1 MNRLIIRY
9 AGYSANK
16 ALVTVDGQ
24 KLKYD
29 KNGTC
34 AFETQKSAVTVR
46 VFNVLEASRR
56 TYYLWSLLYFF
67 ISFFGIF
74 DSYRDYSCR
83 TVDAEFIVRISGET
97 RLTIRN
103 RAFNKKGESEA
114 VTVECDGDYET
125 VRNVQRVDVA
135 AKRRTRI
142 MTAVRIVL
150 FIGVI
155 ALVAA
160 VASML

>member
-29 KNGTC
+29 KNGAC

-74 DSYRDYSCR
+74 DSYRDYSWPQK
-83 TVDAEFIVRISGET
+83 GG
-97 RLTIRN
+97 
-103 RAFNKKGESEA
+103 RA
-114 VTVECDGDYET
+114 
-125 VRNVQRVDVA
+125 
-135 AKRRTRI
+135 
-142 MTAVRIVL
+142 
-150 FIGVI
+150 
-155 ALVAA
+155 
-160 VASML
+160 